1 MGMAQERIRFEGLK
15 MKEINMEK
23 ERVWF
28 VTTPYFARV
37 LRTFQERIHGG
48 KKLGFALNDLLFRGI
63 EATIEDKACLFALTE
78 VNQKYRTRF
87 VSIEEAKDFFSVDK
101 FEEIKKEYRRLVHYQ
116 RNILEDEIGLTPL
129 IFKQIEEIS
138 K

>member
-1 MGMAQERIRFEGLK
+1 MAQERIRFEGLK

-87 VSIEEAKDFFSVDK
+87 VSIEEA
-101 FEEIKKEYRRLVHYQ
+101 
-116 RNILEDEIGLTPL
+116 
-129 IFKQIEEIS
+129 
-138 K
+138 